1 MRVMMA
7 VIVGSG
13 DFRYELV
20 EDWAK
25 LPDGWVFTQVGAV
38 AVDENDDVYVF
49 NRSEHP
55 IIVFNRDGEFQRSF
69 GEGHFPSA
77 HGMCFGKDGS
87 LWLADSSDHT
97 VKNFTRFG
105 EHIRTLGV
113 VDEPHENEP
122 FNKPTDVTVASNGD
136 LYISDGY
143 GNNRV
148 HVFTAEGEYK
158 WSWGQTEREGG
169 VWDGDFN
176 LPHNIWIHKDL
187 VYVADRENHR
197 VQVFDLDAKHVETWP
212 DFIQPTDVYVD
223 NNDIAYVAE
232 LRNRI
237 SISDLHG
244 NVITRWG
251 RFPTHDPGMFIAPH
265 GIWTDSHGD
274 LYVGEVLEGQR
285 LQKFKRL

>member
-1 MRVMMA
+1 MA
-7 VIVGSG
+7 ITLGSG
-13 DFRYELV
+13 DYRYELQ
-20 EDWAK
+20 ENWAQ
-25 LPDGWVFTQVGAV
+25 LPDGWVFKQVGAV

-49 NRSEHP
+49 NRSDHP
-55 IIVFNRDGEFQRSF
+55 VMVFNREGEFQRAF

-77 HGMCFGKDGS
+77 HGMCFGKDGT
-87 LWLADSSDHT
+87 LWLADSADHT

-113 VDEPHENEP
+113 KDEPHDGEP
-122 FNKPTDVTVASNGD
+122 FNKPTDVTVAANGD

-148 HVFTAEGEYK
+148 HVFTGEGDYK
-158 WSWGQTEREGG
+158 FSWGQAEDLPG

-176 LPHNIWIHKDL
+176 LPHNIWIHKEL
-187 VYVADRENHR
+187 AYVADRENHR
-197 VQVFDLDAKHVETWP
+197 IQVFDLQGNHVDTWT
-212 DFIQPTDVYVD
+212 DFIQPTDVYID
-223 NNDIAYVAE
+223 SNDIAYVAE

-237 SISDLHG
+237 SIADLNG

-251 RFPTHDPGMFIAPH
+251 RFPTDEAGMFYAPH
-265 GIWTDSHGD
+265 GIWVDSHRD

-285 LQKFKRL
+285 IQKFRRL